1 VFCAGAELCSGASMT
16 FEELAKAEVRSQPLY
31 EPGKPIEDVAREL
44 GLDPTTIIKLA
55 SNENAFGTSPLAI
68 IAAQEALGQSEMYP
82 DGGCYRLREKL
93 AEKWQLTQDQFVMG
107 NGSNEILEL
116 LGHVFLR
123 PGNEVVMGNPA
134 FIVYKLVTLLF
145 GATPVEVPL
154 VDHRHD
160 LNSLADAV
168 TEKTRLVF
176 VPSPNNPTGTVNT
189 EDEMLA
195 FARRMPDH
203 VIVVFDEAYAEYLE
217 SPPDL
222 RPLISEGCK
231 VICLRTFSK
240 IHGLA
245 ALRVGYG
252 YACRELAV
260 LLNRVRQPFNVNA
273 IAQAAALAALDD
285 EAFVSKCLAK
295 NQAGLQQL
303 AAGFDEMRTT
313 YVPSEANFVL
323 AKVGNGARIYKEL
336 QARGVIVRPMVPYGM
351 PEWLRI
357 TVGSHQQNEVV
368 LRVLK
373 SLTQ

>member
-1 VFCAGAELCSGASMT
+1 MT
-16 FEELAKAEVRSQPLY
+16 FEELAKPEVRSQPVY

-44 GLDPTTIIKLA
+44 GFDPATIIKLA

-68 IAAQEALGQSEMYP
+68 AAGQDALGRSEMYP

-93 AEKWQLTQDQFVMG
+93 AKKWQLAPDQFVIS

-123 PGNEVVMGNPA
+123 PGDEVVMGNPA

-145 GATPVEVPL
+145 GAKPVEVPL

-160 LNSLADAV
+160 LDRLADAV
-168 TEKTRLVF
+168 TAKTRLVF
-176 VPSPNNPTGTVNT
+176 VPSPNNPTGTANT
-189 EDEMLA
+189 EEELRA

-217 SPPDL
+217 LPPDL
-222 RPLISEGCK
+222 RPLISDGCK

-240 IHGLA
+240 IYGLA

-252 YACRELAV
+252 YASSELAT

-273 IAQAAALAALDD
+273 IAQAAALAALGD
-285 EAFVSKCLAK
+285 EEFVSKCREE
-295 NQAGLQQL
+295 NQSGLWQL
-303 AAGFDEMRTT
+303 VAGFDAIGLT
-313 YVPSEANFVL
+313 YVPSVANFVL
-323 AKVGNGARIYKEL
+323 TRVGDGARIFEEL
-336 QARGVIVRPMVPYGM
+336 QARGVIVRPMGPYGM

-357 TVGSHQQNEVV
+357 TVGSHQQNEVA
-368 LRVLK
+368 LRE
-373 SLTQ
+373 LTAITQ

>member
-1 VFCAGAELCSGASMT
+1 MFCEAAGLCSGACMT
-16 FEELAKAEVRSQPLY
+16 FEELAKPEVRSQPVY

-68 IAAQEALGQSEMYP
+68 AAAQEALGQSEMYP

-93 AEKWQLTQDQFVMG
+93 AEKWQLAPDQFVMG

-123 PGNEVVMGNPA
+123 PGDEVVMGNPA

-145 GATPVEVPL
+145 GATPVELPL

-160 LNSLADAV
+160 LDRLADAV

-176 VPSPNNPTGTVNT
+176 VPSPNNPTGTANT
-189 EDEMLA
+189 EDELRA

-252 YACRELAV
+252 YACRELAT

-273 IAQAAALAALDD
+273 IAQAAAVAALDD
-285 EAFVSKCLAK
+285 EEFISKCYEQ
-295 NQAGLQQL
+295 NQAGLRQL
-303 AAGFDEMRTT
+303 VAGFEAMGTA
-313 YVPSEANFVL
+313 YVPSVANFVL
-323 AKVGNGARIYKEL
+323 AKVGDGARIYQEL
-336 QARGVIVRPMVPYGM
+336 QARGLIVRPMGSYGM

-357 TVGSHQQNEVV
+357 TVGSHEQNEVA
-368 LRVLK
+368 LRELK
-373 SLTQ
+373 ALTS

>member
-1 VFCAGAELCSGASMT
+1 MT
-16 FEELAKAEVRSQPLY
+16 FEELAKPEVRSQPVY

-44 GLDPTTIIKLA
+44 GLNPSTIIKLA
-55 SNENAFGTSPLAI
+55 SNENAFGSSPLAI
-68 IAAQEALGQSEMYP
+68 AAAQKALGQSEIYP

-93 AEKWQLTQDQFVMG
+93 AEQWQLAPDQFVMG
-107 NGSNEILEL
+107 NGSNEIIEL

-123 PGNEVVMGNPA
+123 PGDEVVMGNPA

-145 GATPVEVPL
+145 GAKPVEVPL

-160 LNSLADAV
+160 LSRLADAV

-176 VPSPNNPTGTVNT
+176 LPSPNNPTGTANT
-189 EDEMLA
+189 EEELRA

-222 RPLISEGCK
+222 RPLISEGRR

-240 IHGLA
+240 IYGLA

-252 YACRELAV
+252 YASRELAA

-273 IAQAAALAALDD
+273 IAQDAATAALSDT
-285 EAFVSKCLAK
+285 EFVLKCRLE
-295 NQAGLQQL
+295 NGAGLQQL
-303 AAGFDEMRTT
+303 ASGFDKLGCPF
-313 YVPSEANFVL
+313 VPSEANFIL
-323 AKVGNGARIYKEL
+323 AKVGEGARIFQEL
-336 QARGVIVRPMVPYGM
+336 QSRGVIVRPMAPYGM
-351 PEWLRI
+351 PAWLRI
-357 TVGSHQQNEVV
+357 TVGSQQQNEVA
-368 LRVLK
+368 LRELQAI
-373 SLTQ
+373 LP

>member
-1 VFCAGAELCSGASMT
+1 VFCEAAGLCSGACMT
-16 FEELAKAEVRSQPLY
+16 FEELAKPEVRSQPVY

-68 IAAQEALGQSEMYP
+68 AAAQEALGQSEMYP

-93 AEKWQLTQDQFVMG
+93 AEKWQLAPDQFVMG

-123 PGNEVVMGNPA
+123 PGDEVVMGNPA

-145 GATPVEVPL
+145 GATPVELPL

-160 LNSLADAV
+160 LDRLADAV

-176 VPSPNNPTGTVNT
+176 VPSPNNPTGTANT
-189 EDEMLA
+189 EDELRA

-252 YACRELAV
+252 YACRELAT

-273 IAQAAALAALDD
+273 IAQAAAVAALDD
-285 EAFVSKCLAK
+285 EEFISKCYEQ
-295 NQAGLQQL
+295 NQAGLRQL
-303 AAGFDEMRTT
+303 VAGFEAMGTA
-313 YVPSEANFVL
+313 YVPSVANFVL
-323 AKVGNGARIYKEL
+323 AKVGDGARIYQEL
-336 QARGVIVRPMVPYGM
+336 QARGLIVRPMGSYGM

-357 TVGSHQQNEVV
+357 TVGSHEQNEVA
-368 LRVLK
+368 LRELK
-373 SLTQ
+373 ALTS

>member
-1 VFCAGAELCSGASMT
+1 MCSGARMT
-16 FEELAKAEVRSQPLY
+16 FEELAKPEVRSQPVY

-44 GLDPTTIIKLA
+44 GLDPATIIKLA
-55 SNENAFGTSPLAI
+55 SNENAFGSSPLALA
-68 IAAQEALGQSEMYP
+68 AAQKALGHSELYP

-93 AEKWQLTQDQFVMG
+93 AEKWQLAPDQFVMG

-123 PGNEVVMGNPA
+123 PGDEVVMGNPA

-145 GATPVEVPL
+145 GAKPVEVPL

-160 LNSLADAV
+160 LNRLADAV
-168 TEKTRLVF
+168 TEKTRMVF
-176 VPSPNNPTGTVNT
+176 VPSPNNPTGTANT
-189 EDEMLA
+189 EEELRS

-203 VIVVFDEAYAEYLE
+203 VIIVFDEAYAEYLK

-240 IHGLA
+240 IYGLA

-252 YACRELAV
+252 YAGRELAT

-273 IAQAAALAALDD
+273 IAQEAATAALGDA
-285 EAFVSKCLAK
+285 EFISKCREQ

-303 AAGFDEMRTT
+303 GAGFDEMGSP
-313 YVPSEANFVL
+313 YVPSVANFIL
-323 AKVGNGARIYKEL
+323 AKVGDGAGMFQEL
-336 QARGVIVRPMVPYGM
+336 QSRGVIVRPMKPYGM

-357 TVGSHQQNEVV
+357 TVGSRRQNEVA
-368 LRVLK
+368 LRELK
-373 SLTQ
+373 AISA

>member
-1 VFCAGAELCSGASMT
+1 MT
-16 FEELAKAEVRSQPLY
+16 FEELAKPEVRSQPVY

-44 GLDPTTIIKLA
+44 GLDPATIIKLA

-68 IAAQEALGQSEMYP
+68 AAAQEALGRSEMYP

-93 AEKWQLTQDQFVMG
+93 AKKWQLAPDQFVIG

-123 PGNEVVMGNPA
+123 PGDEVVMGNPA

-145 GATPVEVPL
+145 GAKPVEVPL
-154 VDHRHD
+154 IDHRHD
-160 LNSLADAV
+160 LDRLADAV

-176 VPSPNNPTGTVNT
+176 VPSPNNPTGTANT
-189 EDEMLA
+189 EDELRA
-195 FARRMPDH
+195 FARRMPEH

-217 SPPDL
+217 SPSDL

-240 IHGLA
+240 IYGLA

-252 YACRELAV
+252 YASSELAT
-260 LLNRVRQPFNVNA
+260 LLNRVRQPFNINA
-273 IAQAAALAALDD
+273 IAQAAAVAALDD
-285 EAFVSKCLAK
+285 EAFVSKCRERNL
-295 NQAGLQQL
+295 AGLQQL
-303 AAGFDEMRTT
+303 VVGFDAIGLT
-313 YVPSEANFVL
+313 YVPSVANFVL
-323 AKVGNGARIYKEL
+323 TKVGDGLQIFHEL
-336 QARGVIVRPMVPYGM
+336 QTRGVIVRPMGPYGM

-357 TVGSHQQNEVV
+357 TVGSHQQNEMA
-368 LRVLK
+368 LRE
-373 SLTQ
+373 LTAITQ